1 MAFKM
6 KGFPYS
12 GTVPLKDRVRAPFD
26 PHNTAHD
33 KYDRGE
39 GPNPHPDPE
48 GPTYKKAPL
57 LQTKEQEASKEEKEI
72 MDKMKE
78 LEAKMT
84 TLEKEGKQ
92 GSEEYKKLEEE
103 HRDLDNQLY
112 PYD

>member
-6 KGFPYS
+6 RGFPMQKTS
-12 GTVPLKDRVRAPFD
+12 ALKDVTRGISE
-26 PHNTAHD
+26 HNTAHAR
-33 KYDRGE
+33 YDRGV
-39 GPNPHPDPE
+39 GPNPHPE

-72 MDKMKE
+72 MDKMEK
-78 LEAKMT
+78 LEVKMT
-84 TLEKEGKQ
+84 ALEKEGKQ
-92 GSEEYKKLEEE
+92 DSEEYKKLEEE